1 MRTLFCHGHGS
12 YHLAHGSEKADS
24 YVVYR
29 DLTLL
34 SIIVVKLFRQ
44 NPIHSVPH
52 GAAQAGGHLFDLQ
65 IWSWF
70 LLVVYL
76 GAMIS
81 LGLASRARV
90 ASGDDFATARRS
102 YSPLFLAFAFAA
114 TVASGGTFIGFP
126 AIAYD
131 AGTAAI
137 WAIVLYP
144 AGVYLGVLA
153 CLRLVTDTGHR
164 FGSRSIPE
172 FLGERYGSDAV
183 RILVSLFSLMLF
195 FYLAGQLVSGIVMFE
210 VMLGLDKGWAL
221 VLTTLVLLVYIVL
234 GGAHADIMTDGV
246 QGAVMVALG
255 LAVLVLFLFGG
266 GIEGGLA
273 GLLTNLREQDP
284 NLVGW
289 INPAHSMYH
298 SPWSL
303 VAVLLAHVPLG
314 MLPHIGNKLWALES
328 SRSRH
333 RFVGY
338 AAVMSL
344 ALAMLG
350 LGGLLARGL
359 LPDTLSD
366 GNMALP
372 ALFIE
377 VFPGWLAALVGVAVL
392 AAVMSTADGLVVSS
406 SQVIANDLYRLTFA
420 PQFRTQLPP
429 EELERRTLNLSRLST
444 AGVLAVTALMAW
456 GLLDMNVTLLVWA
469 GTGGMMAAFGGPL
482 VLGSLWKG
490 VTRAGCFAGL
500 AGGAGAFIL
509 THSGVVS
516 PEWFETGP
524 LRSAAAWLKGEAPN
538 PFSCAA
544 IGEIVSVTLTW
555 GVSLF
560 TKKLPDTHLAELFPG
575 PENAIHE

>member
-1 MRTLFCHGHGS
+1 MS
-12 YHLAHGSEKADS
+12 
-24 YVVYR
+24 
-29 DLTLL
+29 
-34 SIIVVKLFRQ
+34 
-44 NPIHSVPH
+44 
-52 GAAQAGGHLFDLQ
+52 DLQ
-65 IWSWF
+65 IWSSAF
-70 LLVVYL
+70 LAAYL
-76 GAMIS
+76 AGMVA
-81 LGLASRARV
+81 LGLAARARV
-90 ASGDDFATARRS
+90 ASGDDFATARQS

-126 AIAYD
+126 AIAYE

-137 WAIVLYP
+137 WAILLYP

-172 FLGERYGSDAV
+172 FLGERYRSDAV

-210 VMLGLDKGWAL
+210 IMLGFDKHWAL
-221 VLTTLVLLVYIVL
+221 LVTTVVLLVYIVL

-246 QGAVMVALG
+246 QGAVMVGLG
-255 LAVLVLFLFGG
+255 LVVLVLFLLGG
-266 GIEGGLA
+266 AVDGGLL
-273 GLLTNLREQDP
+273 GLLSNLRSEDP

-314 MLPHIGNKLWALES
+314 MLPHIGNKLWALKS
-328 SRSRH
+328 PRARH

-338 AAVMSL
+338 AAGMSL

-359 LPDTLSD
+359 LPEALDD

-372 ALFIE
+372 ALFVE
-377 VFPGWLAALVGVAVL
+377 LFPGWLAALVGVGVL
-392 AAVMSTADGLVVSS
+392 AAVMSTADGLAVSS
-406 SQVIANDLYRLTFA
+406 SQIVANDLYRLTYA
-420 PQFRTQLPP
+420 PRFRPDLAPA
-429 EELERRTLNLSRLST
+429 ELERRTLTLSRFST
-444 AGVLAVTALMAW
+444 AGVIVVTAFMAW
-456 GLLDMNVTLLVWA
+456 ALLDMNVSLLVWA
-469 GTGGMMAAFGGPL
+469 GTGGMMAAFAGPL

-500 AGGAGAFIL
+500 AGGAGVFIL
-509 THSGVVS
+509 THSGAVS
-516 PEWFETGP
+516 PDWFDAGP
-524 LRSAAAWLKGEAPN
+524 LRAAAAWLEGEAPN

-544 IGEIVSVTLTW
+544 IGEIVSVVLTW
-555 GVSLF
+555 SVSLF
-560 TKKLPDTHLAELFPG
+560 TAKLPDTHLAELFPHDEV
-575 PENAIHE
+575 PFDE

>member
-1 MRTLFCHGHGS
+1 MS
-12 YHLAHGSEKADS
+12 
-24 YVVYR
+24 
-29 DLTLL
+29 
-34 SIIVVKLFRQ
+34 
-44 NPIHSVPH
+44 
-52 GAAQAGGHLFDLQ
+52 DLQ
-65 IWSWF
+65 VWSWV
-70 LLVVYL
+70 LLIAYL
-76 GAMIS
+76 GAMIA
-81 LGLASRARV
+81 LGFVARAKV

-137 WAIVLYP
+137 WAIALYP

-153 CLRLVTDTGHR
+153 CLRLVTETGHR

-172 FLGERYGSDAV
+172 FLGERYGSEAV

-210 VMLGLDKGWAL
+210 VMLGLDENWAL
-221 VLTTLVLLVYIVL
+221 ALTTLVLLVYIVL

-255 LAVLVLFLFGG
+255 LVVLVLFLVGG
-266 GIEGGLA
+266 GVDGGLP
-273 GLLTNLREQDP
+273 GLLSNLRGQDS

-289 INPAHSMYH
+289 INPAYPMYH

-314 MLPHIGNKLWALES
+314 MLPHIGNKLWALDS
-328 SRSRH
+328 PRSRH
-333 RFVGY
+333 RFIGY
-338 AAVMSL
+338 AAGMSL

-359 LPDTLSD
+359 LPETLAD

-372 ALFIE
+372 GLFIE
-377 VFPGWLAALVGVAVL
+377 VFPGWLAALVGVGVL

-406 SQVIANDLYRLTFA
+406 SQIIANDLYRLTYA
-420 PQFRTQLPP
+420 PRFRSYLPAA
-429 EELERRTLNLSRLST
+429 ELERRTLNLSRVST
-444 AGVLAVTALMAW
+444 AAVVAVTALMAW
-456 GLLDMNVTLLVWA
+456 ALRDMNVTLLVWA
-469 GTGGMMAAFGGPL
+469 GTGGMMAAFAGPL

-500 AGGAGAFIL
+500 GGGAGVFIV

-516 PEWFETGP
+516 PEWFEAAP
-524 LRSAAAWLKGEAPN
+524 LRIAAVWLKGEAPN

-544 IGEIVSVTLTW
+544 IGEIVSVMLTW

-560 TKKLPDTHLAELFPG
+560 TTKLPSAHLAQMFPG
-575 PENAIHE
+575 PKDSFNE

>member
-1 MRTLFCHGHGS
+1 MS
-12 YHLAHGSEKADS
+12 S
-24 YVVYR
+24 
-29 DLTLL
+29 
-34 SIIVVKLFRQ
+34 
-44 NPIHSVPH
+44 
-52 GAAQAGGHLFDLQ
+52 LQ
-65 IWSWF
+65 IWSWV
-70 LLVVYL
+70 LLAAYF
-76 GAMIS
+76 GAMIA
-81 LGLASRARV
+81 LGLVSRAKV

-137 WAIVLYP
+137 WAIALYP

-172 FLGERYGSDAV
+172 FLGERYRSEAV
-183 RILVSLFSLMLF
+183 RILVSVFSLMLF

-210 VMLGLDKGWAL
+210 VMLGLDKHWAL
-221 VLTTLVLLVYIVL
+221 LVTTMVLLVYIVL

-255 LAVLVLFLFGG
+255 LVVLILFLFGG
-266 GIEGGLA
+266 GIDGGLP
-273 GLLTNLREQDP
+273 GLISNLRTQDS

-289 INPAHSMYH
+289 INPAYAMYH

-303 VAVLLAHVPLG
+303 VAVLLAHIPLG

-328 SRSRH
+328 TRARR
-333 RFVGY
+333 RFVSY
-338 AAVMSL
+338 AACMSL

-359 LPDTLSD
+359 LPDALDD

-377 VFPGWLAALVGVAVL
+377 LFPGWLAALVGVGVL

-406 SQVIANDLYRLTFA
+406 SQIIANDLYRLSFA
-420 PQFRTQLPP
+420 PRFRPHLAPA
-429 EELERRTLNLSRLST
+429 ELERRTLSLSRLST
-444 AGVLAVTALMAW
+444 VAVIAVTASMAW
-456 GLLDMNVTLLVWA
+456 ALLDMNVTLLVWA
-469 GTGGMMAAFGGPL
+469 GTGGMMAAFAGPL

-500 AGGAGAFIL
+500 AGGAGVFIL
-509 THSGVVS
+509 VHSGSVS
-516 PEWFETGP
+516 PDWFDPGP
-524 LRSAAAWLKGEAPN
+524 LHRAALWLQGEAPN

-544 IGEIVSVTLTW
+544 IGEIVSVLLTW
-555 GVSLF
+555 SVSLF
-560 TKKLPDTHLAELFPG
+560 TGKLPDAHLTELFPK
-575 PENAIHE
+575 PEASFHE